1 MPLKF
6 FAHVTVLRGL
16 REKLSA
22 ARARISAM
30 KRALLPLLAL
40 LLLVGSIHA
49 DGFDFEAERKKMLE
63 ALADGHCD
71 LAKQYKGKLLYTD
84 ARAHYGRALILVDD
98 FSDAK
103 KGLGF
108 EKAGGG
114 WKENPDKVMPEK
126 NGVSGAAESAARKEL
141 EAKRDAAYVRLAKK
155 IKDIA
160 KRAQAAGLEKESN
173 ILLSYVAFYA
183 PDDKEV
189 REARG
194 HVKVGEDWMPSWAK
208 AAAEHGAEVLKA
220 ASEGEADPAED
231 AQGKAIGVKLFVRKG
246 KHVIARASESDERAK
261 RLHKVIEGTI
271 ALSAELLASERKPFN
286 GTQLFTVLQT
296 REQYLAMVEKFSG
309 KKDADLEL
317 AKKLAGCNQQNPWG
331 FFCYQPLWPGG
342 DDMHSNT
349 VAINMLAAYRKSG
362 ESEPWIDTGFSYLI
376 TGRLLGTTN
385 TVRYTVQDVGD
396 TAVKGQDDLNMN
408 KTSGGPAKLRQVAL
422 ELAQSGKDTPLLTL
436 ASTALNALKIQQAAK
451 SFSFMEFIFQ
461 KYAEQA
467 RKWLEMAPGK
477 GVAEIANIE
486 KAFGKTATDLD
497 KEWRD
502 WVLVTY

>member
-1 MPLKF
+1 
-6 FAHVTVLRGL
+6 
-16 REKLSA
+16 
-22 ARARISAM
+22 M
-30 KRALLPLLAL
+30 KRALFPLFAV

-49 DGFDFEAERKKMLE
+49 DGFDFDAEKKKMLE

-71 LAKQYKGKLLYTD
+71 LAKQYKTKLLFSD
-84 ARAHYGRALILVDD
+84 ARAHYNRALILVDD

-108 EKAGGG
+108 EKSGGV
-114 WKENPDKVMPEK
+114 WKEVEKNKMPEK
-126 NGVSGAAESAARKEL
+126 NGVSGAEETKARKDL
-141 EAKRDAAYVRLAKK
+141 ESKRDSIYARLATK

-160 KRAQAAGLEKESN
+160 KRAKAADKIVEAN
-173 ILLSYVAFYA
+173 MLLSYVAFYA
-183 PDDKEV
+183 PEDKEF
-189 REARG
+189 REGRN
-194 HVKVGEDWMPSWAK
+194 HVKVGEDWMPAWAK
-208 AAAEHGAEVLKA
+208 LAAEHGADVLKA
-220 ASEGEADPAED
+220 AAEGEVDPAED
-231 AQGKAIGVKLFVRKG
+231 AQGKAIGSKFFVRKG
-246 KHVIARASESDERAK
+246 KHVIARATESDERVK
-261 RLHKVIEGTI
+261 RLHMVIEGTI
-271 ALSAELLASERKPFN
+271 TLSAELLKSERKPFN

-309 KKDADLEL
+309 KKDADLDL

-331 FFCYQPLWPGG
+331 FFCFQPMWPGG

-349 VAINMLAAYRKSG
+349 VAINMLASYRKSN

-422 ELAQSGKDTPLLTL
+422 ELAQSGKDTPLATL
-436 ASTALNALKIQQAAK
+436 AATQLNALKIQQAAK

-461 KYAEQA
+461 KHPDEA
-467 RKWLEMAPGK
+467 RKWLAMAPGK
-477 GVAEIANIE
+477 GVAEIPNLE
-486 KAFGKTATDLD
+486 KAFGKTAIELD
-497 KEWRD
+497 EEWRN